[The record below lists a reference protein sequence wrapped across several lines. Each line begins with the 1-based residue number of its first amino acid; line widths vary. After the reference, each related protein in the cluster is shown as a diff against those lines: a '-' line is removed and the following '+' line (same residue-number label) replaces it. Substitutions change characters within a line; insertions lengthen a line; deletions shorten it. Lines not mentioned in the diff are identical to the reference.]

1 MQQQNVWI
9 KITTSHLSYE
19 LGLNG
24 EKKLQWKLCIM
35 KNGHSEDDTFH
46 ALLVKLKFQS
56 KCSTF

>member
-46 ALLVKLKFQS
+46 ALLVKLKILIE
-56 KCSTF
+56 

>member
-24 EKKLQWKLCIM
+24 EKNF
-35 KNGHSEDDTFH
+35 NGNSV
-46 ALLVKLKFQS
+46 L
-56 KCSTF
+56 

>member
-24 EKKLQWKLCIM
+24 EKKVNE
-35 KNGHSEDDTFH
+35 NGI
-46 ALLVKLKFQS
+46 LLTKMDIAHFTLVNLDIL
-56 KCSTF
+56 TV